1 MCTLH
6 IYVLT
11 IVVDDDLSNQIS
23 MIKWYTWGYSD
34 FILLDMEINGIQVPK
49 TNCIIGWGV

>member
-49 TNCIIGWGV
+49 TNFIIGWGV